1 MVVSVY
7 KGVGVSVKLIILG
20 GPGAGKG
27 TQASQLCQFLSIPHI
42 STGTILREAI
52 AAHSDLGKQV
62 QSYVAQGE
70 FVPDKIMIELIR
82 QRLQQPDSQQGW
94 LLDGYPLTA
103 FQAEE
108 LDFLLDSLEQRID
121 WAIWLEVPNAVLVE
135 RSLERSRSDDQPD
148 VVHRRLELIQERTVP
163 ILDYYGYRK
172 RLLKIDGNQSME
184 QVQQAIRQALG
195 QGSTE
200 A

>member
-1 MVVSVY
+1 M
-7 KGVGVSVKLIILG
+7 KLIILG

-108 LDFLLDSLEQRID
+108 LDFLLDSL
-121 WAIWLEVPNAVLVE
+121 
-135 RSLERSRSDDQPD
+135 
-148 VVHRRLELIQERTVP
+148 
-163 ILDYYGYRK
+163 
-172 RLLKIDGNQSME
+172 
-184 QVQQAIRQALG
+184 
-195 QGSTE
+195 
-200 A
+200 

>member
-1 MVVSVY
+1 MVVSVC

-148 VVHRRLELIQERTVP
+148 VVHRRLELIQDRTVP

-184 QVQQAIRQALG
+184 QVQQAIRQALV
-195 QGSTE
+195 QGSAE
-200 A
+200 F

>member
-62 QSYVAQGE
+62 QAYVAQGE

>member
-1 MVVSVY
+1 M
-7 KGVGVSVKLIILG
+7 KLIILG

-62 QSYVAQGE
+62 QAYVAQGE

>member
-1 MVVSVY
+1 
-7 KGVGVSVKLIILG
+7 
-20 GPGAGKG
+20 
-27 TQASQLCQFLSIPHI
+27 
-42 STGTILREAI
+42 
-52 AAHSDLGKQV
+52 
-62 QSYVAQGE
+62 
-70 FVPDKIMIELIR
+70 
-82 QRLQQPDSQQGW
+82 
-94 LLDGYPLTA
+94 
-103 FQAEE
+103 
-108 LDFLLDSLEQRID
+108 
-121 WAIWLEVPNAVLVE
+121 VLVE

>member
-1 MVVSVY
+1 MVVSVC